1 MQSLKVNKSKT
12 WVRKHKYL
20 GSVKTFVAYPDG
32 AGGLV

>member
-1 MQSLKVNKSKT
+1 MVIKTHISKS

-32 AGGLV
+32 TGGRRS